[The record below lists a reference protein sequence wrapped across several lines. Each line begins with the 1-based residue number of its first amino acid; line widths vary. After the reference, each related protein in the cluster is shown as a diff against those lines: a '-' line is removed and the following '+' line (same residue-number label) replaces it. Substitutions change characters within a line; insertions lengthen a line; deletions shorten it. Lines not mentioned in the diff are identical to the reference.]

1 MQNFVN
7 IYIDVN
13 KFYDDPMSIQI
24 YIFYISFNIFQMR
37 GQLFS
42 TITQTDSTEETKISS
57 FYHNFC

>member
-7 IYIDVN
+7 IYIDVI

-24 YIFYISFNIFQMR
+24 HIFYIRFNIFQMR

-42 TITQTDSTEETKISS
+42 TNNS
-57 FYHNFC
+57 N

>member
-24 YIFYISFNIFQMR
+24 YIFYISFNIFSNE
-37 GQLFS
+37 GS
-42 TITQTDSTEETKISS
+42 IV
-57 FYHNFC
+57 FYQ